1 MISSEEYIQLKAF
14 ARQDGILM
22 GLLWVVALAC
32 FVGSMTT
39 PLLQFGFI
47 VGVIATPFV
56 MLYRLRHFRDKV
68 LDGYIPYGRAVLFC
82 TLTMVYASLIT
93 AAATLV
99 YFYFID
105 NGLMMN
111 TLRNNIEIPEVR
123 QSLAQAGIS
132 PDELEQQIEEV
143 GKARPIDFAISICC
157 NGIVTSFLLS
167 LLVGLAYKKRKH

>member
-1 MISSEEYIQLKAF
+1 
-14 ARQDGILM
+14 
-22 GLLWVVALAC
+22 
-32 FVGSMTT
+32 
-39 PLLQFGFI
+39 
-47 VGVIATPFV
+47 
-56 MLYRLRHFRDKV
+56 
-68 LDGYIPYGRAVLFC
+68 
-82 TLTMVYASLIT
+82 MVYASLIT

-143 GKARPIDFAISICC
+143 GKARPIDFAISIFC